1 MAAGALDNRKWVSA
15 VWFGAARN
23 ERPRYIGEFSP
34 PLRDALPK
42 AKRQLA
48 VHQSQSAVHQGFAHM
63 FEESGI
69 AGHSDSLPQTG
80 FLIEAIQFDP
90 IEIEP

>member
-1 MAAGALDNRKWVSA
+1 
-15 VWFGAARN
+15 
-23 ERPRYIGEFSP
+23 
-34 PLRDALPK
+34 
-42 AKRQLA
+42 LA

-69 AGHSDSLPQTG
+69 VEHSDSLPQTG

-90 IEIEP
+90 VEIET